1 MREVSRLGAFLFV
14 LNTLLLGV
22 GLSMDA
28 FSVSLAN
35 GLGEPEMKTPRMCV
49 IAGVYGL
56 FQAAM
61 PLTGWVCVHFA
72 AERFS
77 AFQRAVPYI
86 ALALLLFVG
95 GKMLIE
101 GMHDRKK
108 EEEAVAV
115 LGVGALLMQGL
126 ATSIDALSVGFTIA
140 GYPFVTALIA
150 ALMIG
155 TVTFIICLCG
165 LWLGKRF
172 GTRLAGRATILGG
185 IILIGIGIEIFIK
198 GLIG

>member
-1 MREVSRLGAFLFV
+1 MTPLLFV

-28 FSVSLAN
+28 FSVSLAD
-35 GLGEPEMKTPRMCV
+35 GLGETQMKTPRMCAV
-49 IAGVYGL
+49 AGVFGL

-61 PLTGWVCVHFA
+61 PLTGWVLVHGA

-77 AFQRAVPYI
+77 VFQRAVPYI

-95 GKMLIE
+95 GKMLVE
-101 GMHDRKK
+101 GCSKK
-108 EEEAVAV
+108 EEKAVTA
-115 LGVGALLMQGL
+115 LGFGALLMQGV
-126 ATSIDALSVGFTIA
+126 ATSIDALSVGFTLV
-140 GYPFVTALIA
+140 GYTFRLALLA

-155 TVTFIICLCG
+155 TVTFILCLVG
-165 LWLGKRF
+165 LAVGKRF
-172 GTRLAGRATILGG
+172 GTRLAGRATLLGG

>member
-1 MREVSRLGAFLFV
+1 
-14 LNTLLLGV
+14 
-22 GLSMDA
+22 
-28 FSVSLAN
+28 
-35 GLGEPEMKTPRMCV
+35 MKTPRMCL

-56 FQAAM
+56 FQTAM
-61 PLTGWVCVHFA
+61 PLTGWVLVHFA

-77 AFQRAVPYI
+77 AFQKAIPYI
-86 ALALLLFVG
+86 AFALLLFVG

-101 GMHDRKK
+101 GIRDRNK
-108 EEEAVAV
+108 EEQAVAV
-115 LGVGALLMQGL
+115 LGFGTLLVQGL

-140 GYPFVTALIA
+140 DYTFRTALIA

-155 TVTFIICLCG
+155 VVTFIICLCG

-185 IILIGIGIEIFIK
+185 IILIGIGIEILVK